1 MDYKNVKIPAWAYEN
16 AVAARGDLLRRGLD
30 ALPDEVREPQACPR
44 CGSKMEALSDAPGL
58 ECSAGC
64 GYRQDRIEG
73 GGVALGV
80 LLGLGVTAL
89 LECLGTPSAGG
100 MDPNRPPC
108 RFAARHVIAGQE
120 PREGWAALLSGQAG
134 GRRNGQTTRARRPET
149 FRGDAAHVVK

>member
-100 MDPNRPPC
+100 VDPNRA
-108 RFAARHVIAGQE
+108 RRLRGAREAVARIQRDAVKRGLDKMTDDEVDAEIKAARQ
-120 PREGWAALLSGQAG
+120 
-134 GRRNGQTTRARRPET
+134 ARRRKT
-149 FRGDAAHVVK
+149 